1 MYSGESRVVSM
12 AAGGEDGQPPS
23 EAQPAVEVIELANGE
38 AIW

>member
-12 AAGGEDGQPPS
+12 AVGDDGQPSS